1 MSADEQGVV
10 SVWARPARKRRERLA
25 LDRGQI
31 VAAAVALLDEQGLPA
46 LTMRGLATRMNVAA
60 NALYWHVAN
69 KDELIELVVDEIYG
83 EMSPPVADDPAR
95 WGEAVSRCGHSARDV
110 VLRHPWVASLL
121 VGEVGVTHL
130 GPNLML
136 LTDRML
142 TLLRAAGFD
151 LAEADRAAK
160 TVFTY
165 VLGAATSEAA
175 ALNKITLAGDTEAEW
190 LDALGPTLTQI
201 TGPYPQ
207 LATLFDSLTGT
218 DPRTTRDDQFDYGL
232 RRLLDGLHVRLRQVT
247 EQRP

>member
-1 MSADEQGVV
+1 MSADEQVAV
-10 SVWARPARKRRERLA
+10 SVWARPPRRRRDRLA

-31 VAAAVALLDEQGLPA
+31 VAEAIGLLDERGLPA
-46 LTMRGLATRMNVAA
+46 LTMRALATRMNVAA
-60 NALYWHVAN
+60 NALYWHVAS
-69 KDELIELVVDEIYG
+69 KEELIELVVDEIYG
-83 EMSPPVADDPAR
+83 EMSPPVSDDPAR
-95 WGEAVSRCGHSARDV
+95 WSEAVSRCGHSARDV

-136 LTDRML
+136 LTDHML

-151 LAEADRAAK
+151 LAEADRATK

-175 ALNKITLAGDTEAEW
+175 ALNRIALAGDTEAEW
-190 LDALGPTLTQI
+190 LDALRPALTQI

-207 LATLFDSLTGT
+207 LAALFDSLTGT
-218 DPRTTRDDQFDYGL
+218 DPRTTRDEQFDYGL
-232 RRLLDGLHVRLRQVT
+232 QRVLDGLHVRLRQLA
-247 EQRP
+247 ERPS